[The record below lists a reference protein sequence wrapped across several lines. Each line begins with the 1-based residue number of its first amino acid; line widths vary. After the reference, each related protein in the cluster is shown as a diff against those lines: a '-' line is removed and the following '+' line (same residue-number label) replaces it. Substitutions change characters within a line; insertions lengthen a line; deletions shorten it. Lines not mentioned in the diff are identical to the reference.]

1 VFPISGVI
9 LKKFFIK
16 QRQGIRIIKMPPV
29 GMEPVYNNKKS
40 FQSLF
45 TYVNQGNI
53 IIAASF
59 ALKDILFKNAKHT
72 RLKISNLLDMID

>member
-1 VFPISGVI
+1 
-9 LKKFFIK
+9 
-16 QRQGIRIIKMPPV
+16 
-29 GMEPVYNNKKS
+29 MEPVYNNKKS